1 MPKVFIVED
10 ERIVAED
17 LKTKLEQYGYDV
29 VGISDSGRNA
39 LDLIKDTRP
48 DILIMDIRIR
58 GDLDGVET
66 AIIVE
71 SQATSQIPIVFLTA
85 FSQDEFPVLKALD
98 RYVYI
103 TKPFSDEDLLSAL
116 KTCLHPEDHKKPPR

>member
-17 LKTKLEQYGYDV
+17 LKTKLEQHGYEI

-39 LDLIKDTRP
+39 LAPIKDTRP
-48 DILIMDIRIR
+48 DVIIMDIRIR

-71 SQATSQIPIVFLTA
+71 SQGTSQIPIVFLTA
-85 FSQDEFPVLKALD
+85 FSQEEFPVLKALD

-103 TKPFSDEDLLSAL
+103 TKPFSDGDLLRAL
-116 KTCLHPEDHKKPPR
+116 KTCLHEQ